1 MRVAVTSQGNDLS
14 TEVDPRFGRCSWFI
28 IADTED
34 GSWEAVDN
42 SSSQQAAHGAG
53 IQAAQTVSRHGV
65 QTVLTGHCG
74 PKAYSALGAAGIT
87 VVEGA
92 SGTVSEALEKLKR
105 GESASSPADRPR
117 VHCGGE
123 ASHKQKQVKERR

>member
-1 MRVAVTSQGNDLS
+1 MKVAVTSQGKDLS
-14 TEVDPRFGRCSWFI
+14 SEVDPRFGRCSWFI

-53 IQAAQTVSRHGV
+53 IQAAQAVSRHGV

-74 PKAYSALGAAGIT
+74 PKAYGALGAARIT

-105 GESASSPADRPR
+105 GEFASSPADPYRE
-117 VHCGGE
+117 HCGGR
-123 ASHKQKQVKERR
+123 ARHEREHV